1 MPRAQLVAWNKL
13 KITVHTT
20 ETENYLYTNNFDIE
34 GGNFSNA
41 GTIATR
47 IKSIL
52 KEIGLPNEVVRKSAI
67 VCYESE
73 INVVSYARKGI
84 ITLTVTPK
92 TVEIEVID
100 EGPGIP
106 DVELAREQGY
116 STASQQ
122 IREMGF
128 GAGMGLY
135 NINCY
140 SDKFD
145 ISSEVNKGTFLKI
158 IINIP

>member
-1 MPRAQLVAWNKL
+1 LVAWNKL
-13 KITVHTT
+13 KITVHTA
-20 ETENYLYTNNFDIE
+20 ETENYLYTNSFDIE
-34 GGNFSNA
+34 GGNFSKA

-52 KEIGLPNEVVRKSAI
+52 KERGLPNDVVRKSAI

-84 ITLTVTPK
+84 VTLTVTHK

-100 EGPGIP
+100 EGPGIA
-106 DVELAREQGY
+106 DIELARKQGY
-116 STASQQ
+116 STANQQ

-145 ISSEVNKGTFLKI
+145 ISSELNKGTFLKI